1 MSKLI
6 KRIIYYIFL
15 TIAFLI
21 LPFSIRNIYLLIVIK
36 ASLLN
41 IIVNIILSIFI
52 FIYPFS
58 IALIIRY
65 NLKHNKWPIKLLY
78 EKIN

>member
-6 KRIIYYIFL
+6 KRTIYYIFL
-15 TIAFLI
+15 TTAFLI
-21 LPFSIRNIYLLIVIK
+21 LPFSIRNIYLLIIIK
-36 ASLLN
+36 TS
-41 IIVNIILSIFI
+41 IITIILNMIISIFI

-65 NLKHNKWPIKLLY
+65 NLKYNKWPVKLLY
-78 EKIN
+78 EEK